1 MKIRLPLYI
10 SMALLLFA
18 VARSNAQNGSSISVD
33 EYISM
38 YKDLAVADMKK
49 FGIPASIKLA
59 QGILESGSGN
69 SELARK
75 ANNHFGIKC
84 HKGWRGKSFR
94 MDDDEKNECFR
105 KYRKPEDSYHDHSM
119 FLTTR
124 DRYAG
129 LFKLQV
135 TDYKSWAY
143 GLKAAGYATNPRYP
157 ELLIKIIEKNQLHR
171 FDNGNSRLE
180 ALATDDI
187 GSGNTVEDV
196 NAAEV
201 VDYRE
206 VFSDSPV
213 VYKSERG
220 RPVYENNSR
229 KFIFIKSGD
238 NFYSIAGEFQIYAWQ
253 LWKYNELDKKQTLKE
268 DDILYL
274 EKKRRR
280 AAKGNKTHVVQ
291 PGETMACISQV
302 YGIKLKRLYRMN
314 DLTEGTRPAPGEELR
329 LR

>member
-1 MKIRLPLYI
+1 MF
-10 SMALLLFA
+10 FA
-18 VARSNAQNGSSISVD
+18 PARSDAQNGNNISVD
-33 EYISM
+33 EYINM

-84 HKGWRGKSFR
+84 HRGWKGKSFT
-94 MDDDEKNECFR
+94 MDDDEKDECFR
-105 KYRKPEDSYHDHSM
+105 KYRRPEDSYHDHSM

-129 LFKLQV
+129 LFELQI

-157 ELLIKIIEKNQLHR
+157 QLLIKVIEENRLYR
-171 FDNGNSRLE
+171 FDNGNSRIEAIASDRLE
-180 ALATDDI
+180 
-187 GSGNTVEDV
+187 GNGKPVNTVT
-196 NAAEV
+196 AEV
-201 VDYRE
+201 KDYRE

-213 VYKSERG
+213 VYKSDRG

-229 KFIFIKSGD
+229 KFIFIRTGD
-238 NFYSIAGEFQIYAWQ
+238 NFYTIAEEFQIYAWQ
-253 LWKYNELDKKQTLKE
+253 LWKYNELDKKQRLE
-268 DDILYL
+268 EGDILYL

-280 AAKGNKTHVVQ
+280 AEKGNKTHVVQ
-291 PGETMACISQV
+291 PGESMAYISQV

-314 DLTEGTRPAPGEELR
+314 DLSEGTRPAPGEVLR